1 MAPRLLD
8 LPLSLSFAEQT
19 RTGCRGLGW
28 GLDTGTA
35 TACFSGLVAGD
46 LGKTIQHISPIGL
59 VSPSSMRF
67 RFEEVL
73 ERGTAIQRVC
83 RKRNQTDRA
92 DVLYRLTQIPSDQ
105 S

>member
-46 LGKTIQHISPIGL
+46 LGKTIQHISPIRL
-59 VSPSSMRF
+59 VSFPAHSLDCRSS
-67 RFEEVL
+67 FENFFEPKTH
-73 ERGTAIQRVC
+73 GTR
-83 RKRNQTDRA
+83 RNQTDRA